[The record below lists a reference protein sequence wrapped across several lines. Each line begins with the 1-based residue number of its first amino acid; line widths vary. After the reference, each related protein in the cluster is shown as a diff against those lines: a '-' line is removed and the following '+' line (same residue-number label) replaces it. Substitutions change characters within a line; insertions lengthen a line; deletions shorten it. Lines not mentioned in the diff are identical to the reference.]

1 VRRENRKPFSEAMA
15 VLLTYYGGTM
25 SPEIQELYWR
35 NLEPYPWQ
43 QVEWVLAEAV
53 RRCKWMPRIAEL
65 LEFLEGDPVLQA
77 EHAWG
82 QFWAALQT
90 DTGTYSSVYFEDRAL
105 PETIRRVFRSWPEA
119 GWLPR
124 SDSENGPMY
133 QVMHKQFLAV
143 YQQVRRDRQACP
155 AYLVGIFE
163 ADNRN
168 LDDYRRGLL
177 PEPGIIYVPRQGPP
191 KVRPLSSVLPEHP
204 IALALA
210 ERLSLPER
218 ET

>member
-1 VRRENRKPFSEAMA
+1 MA

-35 NLEPYPWQ
+35 NLEPYPWE
-43 QVEWVLAEAV
+43 QVEWALAEAV

-143 YQQVRRDRQACP
+143 YRR
-155 AYLVGIFE
+155 
-163 ADNRN
+163 
-168 LDDYRRGLL
+168 
-177 PEPGIIYVPRQGPP
+177 
-191 KVRPLSSVLPEHP
+191 
-204 IALALA
+204 
-210 ERLSLPER
+210 
-218 ET
+218 